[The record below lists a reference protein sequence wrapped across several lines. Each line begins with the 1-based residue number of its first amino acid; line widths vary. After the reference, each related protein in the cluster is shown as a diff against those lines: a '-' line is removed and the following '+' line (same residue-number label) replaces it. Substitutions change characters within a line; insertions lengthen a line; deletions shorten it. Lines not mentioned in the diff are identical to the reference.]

1 MTREKCIGQ
10 QGAMVV
16 IKRSQ
21 IKSDRTRKLMPH
33 ALFSHNPE
41 YCIDIIHAHKPAF
54 TPRVAFILGSGLGA
68 LADQIED
75 AVAISYEKLPGF
87 PVSTV
92 HGHAGELVL
101 GHLAG
106 VPVACMKGRGHFYE
120 GRGMAVMTDAIRTLK
135 LLGCEVLF
143 CTNAAGS
150 LRPEVGPGSLVALSD
165 HINTMPGTPMV
176 GPNDDRYGD
185 RFFSLANAY
194 DADYRAMLQSVAAE
208 EGFPLTEGVF
218 VSYPGPNF
226 ETAAEIR
233 MMQIIGGDVVGMSV
247 VPEVISARHCGLKVV
262 AVSEITNLAEGL
274 GDVKLSHAQTLA
286 AAELSRQNFINL
298 ICGFLRKLA

>member
-1 MTREKCIGQ
+1 M
-10 QGAMVV
+10 
-16 IKRSQ
+16 RSTHLSQ
-21 IKSDRTRKLMPH
+21 
-33 ALFSHNPE
+33 NP
-41 YCIDIIHAHKPAF
+41 YHCVNIIRAYKKDF

-68 LADQIED
+68 LAEQID
-75 AVAISYEKLPGF
+75 HAVEISYEELPGF

-101 GHLAG
+101 GTLAG

-120 GRGMAVMTDAIRTLK
+120 GKGMTVMTDAIRTLK
-135 LLGCEVLF
+135 LLGCELLF

-150 LRPEVGPGSLVALSD
+150 LRPEVGPGSLVSLCD

-176 GPNDDRYGD
+176 GLNDERFGD

-194 DADYRAMLQSVAAE
+194 DAGYRAILQAVAKE
-208 EGFPLTEGVF
+208 EGFTLNEGVF

-247 VPEVISARHCGLKVV
+247 VPEVITARHCGLKVV
-262 AVSEITNLAEGL
+262 AVSAITNLAEGL
-274 GDVKLSHAQTLA
+274 GDIKLSHAQTLA

>member
-1 MTREKCIGQ
+1 
-10 QGAMVV
+10 
-16 IKRSQ
+16 
-21 IKSDRTRKLMPH
+21 MPH

-165 HINTMPGTPMV
+165 HINT
-176 GPNDDRYGD
+176 
-185 RFFSLANAY
+185 
-194 DADYRAMLQSVAAE
+194 
-208 EGFPLTEGVF
+208 
-218 VSYPGPNF
+218 
-226 ETAAEIR
+226 
-233 MMQIIGGDVVGMSV
+233 
-247 VPEVISARHCGLKVV
+247 
-262 AVSEITNLAEGL
+262 
-274 GDVKLSHAQTLA
+274 
-286 AAELSRQNFINL
+286 
-298 ICGFLRKLA
+298 

>member
-1 MTREKCIGQ
+1 M
-10 QGAMVV
+10 
-16 IKRSQ
+16 RSTHLSQ
-21 IKSDRTRKLMPH
+21 
-33 ALFSHNPE
+33 NP
-41 YCIDIIHAHKPAF
+41 YHCVNIIRGYKKDF

-68 LADQIED
+68 LAEQIEN
-75 AVAISYEKLPGF
+75 AVEISYEELPDF

-101 GHLAG
+101 GTLAG

-120 GRGMAVMTDAIRTLK
+120 GKGMAVMTDAIRTLK
-135 LLGCEVLF
+135 LLGCELLF

-150 LRPEVGPGSLVALSD
+150 LRPEVGPGSLVSLCD

-176 GPNDDRYGD
+176 GLNDERFGD

-194 DADYRAMLQSVAAE
+194 DAGYRAILQAVAKE
-208 EGFPLTEGVF
+208 EGFTLNEGVF

-247 VPEVISARHCGLKVV
+247 VPEVITARHCGLKVV
-262 AVSEITNLAEGL
+262 AVSAITNLAEGL
-274 GDVKLSHAQTLA
+274 GDIKLSHAQTLA

>member
-1 MTREKCIGQ
+1 M
-10 QGAMVV
+10 
-16 IKRSQ
+16 SQ
-21 IKSDRTRKLMPH
+21 VQ
-33 ALFSHNPE
+33 FSHNPLF
-41 YCIDIIHAHKPAF
+41 CIDIIKTYKPDF

-68 LADQIED
+68 LADQIEN

-101 GHLAG
+101 GHLRG
-106 VPVACMKGRGHFYE
+106 VPVVCMKGRGHFYE
-120 GRGMAVMTDAIRTLK
+120 GRGMTIMTDAIRTFK
-135 LLGCEVLF
+135 LLGCELLF

-150 LRPEVGPGSLVALSD
+150 LRPEVGAGSLVALKD

-176 GPNDDRYGD
+176 GLNDDRFGE

-194 DADYRAMLQSVAAE
+194 DAEYRALLQKVAKE

-247 VPEVISARHCGLKVV
+247 VA
-262 AVSEITNLAEGL
+262 
-274 GDVKLSHAQTLA
+274 
-286 AAELSRQNFINL
+286 
-298 ICGFLRKLA
+298 

>member
-1 MTREKCIGQ
+1 MTL
-10 QGAMVV
+10 
-16 IKRSQ
+16 SN
-21 IKSDRTRKLMPH
+21 
-33 ALFSHNPE
+33 NPW
-41 YCIDIIHAHKPAF
+41 YCADIIRAAKPDF

-68 LADQIED
+68 LADQIDD

-120 GRGMAVMTDAIRTLK
+120 GRGMAIMTDAIRTFK
-135 LLGCEVLF
+135 LLGCELLF
-143 CTNAAGS
+143 STNAAGS

-165 HINTMPGTPMV
+165 HINTMPGTPTV
-176 GPNDDRYGD
+176 GLNDERFGD

-194 DADYRAMLQSVAAE
+194 DADLRAVLQTVAAK
-208 EGFPLTEGVF
+208 EGFPLHEGVF
-218 VSYPGPNF
+218 VSYSGPNF

-262 AVSEITNLAEGL
+262 AVSAITNLAEGL
-274 GDVKLSHAQTLA
+274 GDVKLSHEQTLA

-298 ICGFLRKLA
+298 ICGFLRHLA

>member
-1 MTREKCIGQ
+1 MTL
-10 QGAMVV
+10 
-16 IKRSQ
+16 SN
-21 IKSDRTRKLMPH
+21 
-33 ALFSHNPE
+33 NPW
-41 YCIDIIHAHKPAF
+41 YCADIIRAAKPNF

-68 LADQIED
+68 LADQIDD
-75 AVAISYEKLPGF
+75 AVSLSYETLPGF

-120 GRGMAVMTDAIRTLK
+120 GRGMAIMTDAIRTFK
-135 LLGCEVLF
+135 LLGCELLF
-143 CTNAAGS
+143 STNAAGS
-150 LRPEVGPGSLVALSD
+150 LRPDVQPGSLVALSD

-176 GPNDDRYGD
+176 GLNDERFGE

-194 DADYRAMLQSVAAE
+194 DADYRAILQTVATKA
-208 EGFPLTEGVF
+208 GFPLHEGVF

-262 AVSEITNLAEGL
+262 AVSAITNLAEGL
-274 GDVKLSHAQTLA
+274 GEVKLSHEQTLA

-298 ICGFLRKLA
+298 ICGFLRHIA